1 MKEITIKQKVVG
13 TGFSKSTEKTFE
25 GAEFE
30 NGRIAYLNSDE
41 QICAAD
47 SEKRLVTDL
56 KAVNGCIS
64 VQVIRKH

>member
-41 QICAAD
+41 AGMCMAD
-47 SEKRLVTDL
+47 SEKRIGKRL
-56 KAVNGCIS
+56 KV
-64 VQVIRKH
+64 